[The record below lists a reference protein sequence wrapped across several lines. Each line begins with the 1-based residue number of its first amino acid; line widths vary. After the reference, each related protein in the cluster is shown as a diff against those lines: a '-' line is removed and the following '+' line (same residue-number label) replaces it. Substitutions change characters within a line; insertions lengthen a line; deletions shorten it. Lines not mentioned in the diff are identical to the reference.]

1 MECWLSQSVLQG
13 KSGRGGGGR
22 GRRKE
27 ASAYRLSFVFAA
39 FGGTQA
45 QWPRSI
51 VHEER
56 FKICPGRI

>member
-1 MECWLSQSVLQG
+1 M
-13 KSGRGGGGR
+13 GGGR

-56 FKICPGRI
+56 FKICPARI